1 MYHDLKTFLPF
12 CRLSSIIN
20 KGKKKKMKYKEKT
33 IKTGK
38 LILYEKLPKSSHSLN
53 DLLFGLM
60 KFSLSNLDIAALTR
74 EFVEFMNKV
83 YERDDFIPYL
93 LVKNEEKNYLFI
105 SYKDNKLFEKEC
117 IGVEMPRAVN
127 DKGLLEVQN
136 ALSDPEIRDIISE
149 GFGEVNFISYFS
161 ETTFEDTYIGMWKGL
176 YLHDMTEEEH
186 LTMTFIN
193 KVLEENVNVIFRNA
207 YDRIERQK
215 EKIVLEEKVN
225 TLTFLHSFIIE
236 LSKIDDLGEAFDY
249 LCTNIADN
257 LYINT
262 VLLYY
267 EDPIL
272 YDTFYLKKNT
282 SEDVVIPE
290 QLHLKRED
298 IEGDFFE
305 TDDVHELLP
314 AEFADAEIRRGARI
328 IWEDRVKA
336 YIFVSGSWGN
346 IDGSEFTDT
355 QTEVLQIMANVAA
368 VSITKIEKQMELRYF
383 STVDPL
389 TKQYNRRYFNDMLSK
404 EFNRYKRNNAVFSI
418 VLFDI
423 DHFKKF
429 NDTYGHDV
437 GDLVLIHVAKTAKD
451 AVRDNDIVCRF
462 GGEEFII
469 LMPETDI
476 HDAYLVA
483 ERIRVSIEKLKVQTP
498 HGDLSVAISLGVS
511 MVDEDA
517 TDETI
522 VKQADKALYASKTGG
537 RNRTTM
543 YDEESLS

>member
-1 MYHDLKTFLPF
+1 
-12 CRLSSIIN
+12 
-20 KGKKKKMKYKEKT
+20 MKYKEKP
-33 IKTGK
+33 INSGK
-38 LILYEKLPKSSHSLN
+38 LILYEKLPYSTFSLH
-53 DLLFGLM
+53 DILFALM
-60 KFSLSNLDIAALTR
+60 KFSLSNLDIAALSR
-74 EFVEFMNKV
+74 EFVEYMKKIID
-83 YERDDFIPYL
+83 RADFVPYL
-93 LVKNEEKNYLFI
+93 LVKNEEKNYIFI
-105 SYKDNKLFEKEC
+105 SFKDGKLFEKEC
-117 IGVEMPRAVN
+117 VGIEMPQAIS
-127 DKGLLEVQN
+127 DKGLLGVQK
-136 ALSDPEIRDIISE
+136 AISDPEIQEMFSNGI
-149 GFGEVNFISYFS
+149 GEANFISYFS

-176 YLHDMTEEEH
+176 YLNDMTEEEH
-186 LTMTFIN
+186 LSMTFVN

-236 LSKIDDLGEAFDY
+236 LSKIDDLGEAFEY

-282 SEDVVIPE
+282 TEDIIMPE
-290 QLHLKRED
+290 QLHLKRDD

-305 TDDVHELLP
+305 TDGVQELLP
-314 AEFADAEIRRGARI
+314 AEFADAEVRRGARI

-355 QTEVLQIMANVAA
+355 QIEVIQIMANVAA
-368 VSITKIEKQMELRYF
+368 VAITKIEKQMELRYF

-389 TKQYNRRYFNDMLSK
+389 TKQYNRRYFNDMLNK
-404 EFNRYKRNNAVFSI
+404 EFNRYKRNSEVFSVI
-418 VLFDI
+418 LLDI

-437 GDLVLIHVAKTAKD
+437 GDLVLIHVAK
-451 AVRDNDIVCRF
+451 AVKATVRENDIVCRF
-462 GGEEFII
+462 GGEEFIV
-469 LMPETDI
+469 LMPSTNI
-476 HDAYLVA
+476 HDTYVVA
-483 ERIRVSIEKLKVQTP
+483 ERVRKAIEKLAVPTP
-498 HGDLSVAISLGVS
+498 HGELSVTISLGVS
-511 MVDEDA
+511 VVTEES

-522 VKQADKALYASKTGG
+522 IKQADQALYMSKEGG

-543 YDEESLS
+543 YDKESVT

>member
-1 MYHDLKTFLPF
+1 M
-12 CRLSSIIN
+12 N
-20 KGKKKKMKYKEKT
+20 YKEKP
-33 IKTGK
+33 IKSGK
-38 LILYEKLPKSSHSLN
+38 LILYEKLPYSSHSLH
-53 DLLFGLM
+53 DVLFGLM
-60 KFSLSNLDIAALTR
+60 KFSLSNLDIAALSR
-74 EFVEFMNKV
+74 EFVDYMKKIF
-83 YERDDFIPYL
+83 ERNDFIPYL
-93 LVKNEEKNYLFI
+93 LVKNEEKNYIFI
-105 SYKDNKLFEKEC
+105 SFKDNKLFEKEC
-117 IGVEMPRAVN
+117 LGMEMPKAIN
-127 DKGLLEVQN
+127 DKGLLSVQT
-136 ALSDPEIRDIISE
+136 AISDPEIQEMLS
-149 GFGEVNFISYFS
+149 GSMGEANFISYFS

-176 YLHDMTEEEH
+176 FLPDMSEEEH
-186 LTMTFIN
+186 LTMTFAN
-193 KVLEENVNVIFRNA
+193 KVIEESVNVIFRNA

-236 LSKIDDLGEAFDY
+236 LSKIDDLNEAFDY

-282 SEDVVIPE
+282 TDDIPVPE
-290 QLHLKRED
+290 KLMLKRDD
-298 IEGDFFE
+298 IEDDFFE
-305 TDDVHELLP
+305 TEPLQGLLP
-314 AEFADAEIRRGARI
+314 EEFLAAEIRRGARI
-328 IWEDRVKA
+328 VWEDRVKA

-355 QTEVLQIMANVAA
+355 QIEVIQIMANVAA
-368 VSITKIEKQMELRYF
+368 VAITKIEKQMELHYF

-404 EFNRYKRNNAVFSI
+404 EFSRYKRNSEAFSI
-418 VLFDI
+418 ILFDI

-437 GDLVLIHVAKTAKD
+437 GDLVLIHVAKAAK
-451 AVRDNDIVCRF
+451 ATVRENDIVCRY
-462 GGEEFII
+462 GGEEFIV
-469 LMPETDI
+469 LMPSTTI
-476 HDAYLVA
+476 HDAYVVA
-483 ERIRVSIEKLKVQTP
+483 ERVRKVIEKLAVPTP
-498 HGDLSVAISLGVS
+498 HGDLSVNISLGVS
-511 MVDEDA
+511 VVTENA

-522 VKQADKALYASKTGG
+522 VKQADQALYMSKQGG

-543 YDEESLS
+543 YDEETIT